1 MTQARFFVCTRTNWQ
16 GSTWGP
22 VAGPFATRKEAE
34 AEAEKCEEHY
44 VGPFG
49 LDLKTEVHSTVRSIF
64 SLRQAGWKDE
74 RISDNVFSAERER
87 AQREEDEK
95 QARAELA
102 AEAAY

>member
-16 GSTWGP
+16 GSQWSP
-22 VAGPFATRKEAE
+22 VAGPFGTRKQAE
-34 AEAEKCEEHY
+34 AESERHEEHY

-49 LDLKTEVHSTVRSIF
+49 LDLKSEVHTTVRSIS

-74 RISDNVFSAERER
+74 QISDNVFSAERQR
-87 AQREEDEK
+87 AQRDEDEK